1 MSDSRK
7 AFLFTSIF
15 CFGLGI
21 IGVMAM
27 TIMEFQARQT
37 LPPAMQT
44 PEAIQSLY
52 DGAVCLS
59 CGLNRIVF
67 GILGFGSGILV
78 LLFWGIYETV
88 GGIRKQPSQI
98 S

>member
-1 MSDSRK
+1 MNESRG
-7 AFLFTSIF
+7 AFLFTCIL

-21 IGVMAM
+21 IGVVAM

-37 LPPAMQT
+37 LPPEMQT
-44 PEAIQSLY
+44 PEAIQSIY

-59 CGLNRIVF
+59 CDLNRTMF

-78 LLFWGIYETV
+78 LMFWGIYEV
-88 GGIRKQPSQI
+88 VRGRPSEV